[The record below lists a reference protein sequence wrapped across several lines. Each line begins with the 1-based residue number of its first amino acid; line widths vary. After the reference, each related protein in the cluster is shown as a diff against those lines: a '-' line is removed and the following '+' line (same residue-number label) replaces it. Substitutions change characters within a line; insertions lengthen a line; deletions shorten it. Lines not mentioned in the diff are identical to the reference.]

1 MPVAPLLLAAAIG
14 VIIGAVCGWLYAA
27 TRTSRVQVLLHERE
41 KDVTQLRALLEQTDA
56 RLRDSFSALSSQA
69 LQANNQAF
77 LDLAKA
83 SMGEFQQGAK
93 AELEARQLSIAQ
105 LVQPVREGLQRV
117 DEKLQ
122 ALDRERTASH
132 AALHAQLRGMAEAQQ
147 HLTDETQLLVQ
158 ALRAP
163 QVRGQWGE
171 MQLRRVVELA
181 GMMEHCDFEEQET
194 VQGEDGTLRPDLI
207 VHLPGDK
214 LIVVDSK
221 APLSAYLDAIDAV
234 TDEQRAP
241 LLDQH
246 ARQVR
251 DHISQLASKEY
262 AEQFTQ
268 APDFVVMFLPGEAF
282 FSAACRRD
290 PGLIEFA
297 VQHGVIP
304 ASPTTLIT
312 VLKAVFYG
320 WQQERIARN
329 AEEIR
334 DLGMELH
341 ARMRVMAE
349 HLARVRKGLDGAVT
363 AYNAAVSS
371 LESRVLPTARK
382 FRELGVGPGDEIEA
396 LEPVDAVPRLPA
408 APELLATGA
417 SGLVTTGAPGLEAH
431 GAAELIVHG
440 AADPL
445 GKGMPA

>member
-1 MPVAPLLLAAAIG
+1 
-14 VIIGAVCGWLYAA
+14 
-27 TRTSRVQVLLHERE
+27 
-41 KDVTQLRALLEQTDA
+41 
-56 RLRDSFSALSSQA
+56 
-69 LQANNQAF
+69 
-77 LDLAKA
+77 
-83 SMGEFQQGAK
+83 
-93 AELEARQLSIAQ
+93 
-105 LVQPVREGLQRV
+105 
-117 DEKLQ
+117 
-122 ALDRERTASH
+122 
-132 AALHAQLRGMAEAQQ
+132 
-147 HLTDETQLLVQ
+147 
-158 ALRAP
+158 
-163 QVRGQWGE
+163 
-171 MQLRRVVELA
+171 
-181 GMMEHCDFEEQET
+181 
-194 VQGEDGTLRPDLI
+194 
-207 VHLPGDK
+207 
-214 LIVVDSK
+214 
-221 APLSAYLDAIDAV
+221 
-234 TDEQRAP
+234 
-241 LLDQH
+241 
-246 ARQVR
+246 
-251 DHISQLASKEY
+251 
-262 AEQFTQ
+262 
-268 APDFVVMFLPGEAF
+268 
-282 FSAACRRD
+282 
-290 PGLIEFA
+290 